1 MTQSSGRVV
10 GRRSFLV
17 LSATGVL
24 TLYAGGPGAQAVP
37 VASARPA
44 TLPLGDVPK
53 FVSPVLQPPAMPRVG
68 RVRHGGRQVEVYRIA
83 MRQFQQQVLPSGW
96 PATTVWGY
104 GPEDVGRGQVLF
116 HAPSL
121 TIEAEHGVP
130 VRVTWVNGL
139 VDAQG
144 RHLPHLLPVDPTLHW
159 ANPEQRANADGRV
172 RTDQTPGFAGLTY
185 VPPEQFTD
193 PETEYTAYQGP
204 VPIVTHLHG
213 AMGVGEESD
222 GYTEAWYLPDASDLP
237 DGYARQGRWYDHF
250 RSAAEARFGVP
261 WRPGEVTFQY
271 PNDNPAST
279 LWFHDHAL
287 GLTRT
292 NVYAGPAGFYIVR
305 GGPRGDAAV
314 TDSLTGRA
322 AVLPGPAPGT
332 PNQGSGRSHQEI
344 LLAVQDRSFTDTGQL
359 FYPDSRAHFDG
370 YEGPYL
376 PDSPIPPI
384 WNPEFFGNTLIVNG
398 RTWPFLEVE
407 QRRYRLRV
415 LNGCGSR
422 FLILDFSTVLGASV
436 WQIGGDGGF
445 LDAPLDLTGSHD
457 SQVLLGPA
465 ERADLIVDFTS
476 VPLGAHVLTNLGPD
490 EPYGGGVPGVDFD
503 PADPASTGQVL
514 EFRVVPR
521 RGADRT
527 TPPQRLVLPPRA
539 PLPEA
544 STTRRLALI
553 EHLHAVGEGD
563 EAPVAAMLGVV
574 HHDHESG
581 MMHADHRM
589 WEDEVTE
596 VVDAG
601 ATETWEIYNLTAD
614 AHPVHVHEVSF
625 DVVDRQGL
633 VIDEEGHGFSL
644 AGDDPLPPMP
654 WENGRKDT
662 VIAFPEQVT
671 RIRATF
677 ATPGRY
683 VWHCHILEHEDNEMM
698 RPLQVGPVRPGA
710 PD

>member
-1 MTQSSGRVV
+1 MC
-10 GRRSFLV
+10 
-17 LSATGVL
+17 
-24 TLYAGGPGAQAVP
+24 
-37 VASARPA
+37 
-44 TLPLGDVPK
+44 
-53 FVSPVLQPPAMPRVG
+53 
-68 RVRHGGRQVEVYRIA
+68 
-83 MRQFQQQVLPSGW
+83 
-96 PATTVWGY
+96 
-104 GPEDVGRGQVLF
+104 
-116 HAPSL
+116 
-121 TIEAEHGVP
+121 
-130 VRVTWVNGL
+130 
-139 VDAQG
+139 
-144 RHLPHLLPVDPTLHW
+144 
-159 ANPEQRANADGRV
+159 
-172 RTDQTPGFAGLTY
+172 
-185 VPPEQFTD
+185 
-193 PETEYTAYQGP
+193 
-204 VPIVTHLHG
+204 
-213 AMGVGEESD
+213 VGEGSD
-222 GYTEAWYLPDASDLP
+222 GYTEAWYLPDATDLP

-332 PNQGSGRSHQEI
+332 PNQGSGRSHREV
-344 LLAVQDRSFTDTGQL
+344 LLAIQDRSFTDTGQL

-422 FLILDFSTVLGASV
+422 FLILDFSTVPGASV

-445 LDAPLDLTGSHD
+445 LDTPLDLTGSHD

-476 VPLGAHVLTNLGPD
+476 VPMGAHVLTNLGPD

-527 TPPQRLVLPPRA
+527 TPPQRLVLPSRP

-553 EHLHAVGEGD
+553 EHLHEVGEGD

-589 WEDEVTE
+589 WADEVTE
-596 VVDAG
+596 VVDTG

-625 DVVDRQGL
+625 DVVDRQAL
-633 VIDEEGHGFSL
+633 VIDEEGHGFAL
-644 AGDDPLPPMP
+644 ADDGPLPPMP

-698 RPLQVGPVRPGA
+698 RPLQVGPVQPGA